1 MIVAT
6 PGIAVTFV
14 GVAGVET
21 VRAANAELMPVPV
34 TSVTEA
40 AIETAMQPNR
50 LMEASLQ
57 VATIGTLA
65 ARGDSIGDGTPRGR
79 ESGV

>member
-14 GVAGVET
+14 GVAGIET
-21 VRAANAELMPVPV
+21 VRAANAELMPVPM

-40 AIETAMQPNR
+40 AIETAMQPSR
-50 LMEASLQ
+50 LMETSLQ

-65 ARGDSIGDGTPRGR
+65 AG
-79 ESGV
+79 

>member
-1 MIVAT
+1 VIVAT
-6 PGIAVTFV
+6 PGIALTFV

-21 VRAANAELMPVPV
+21 VETVDAANAELMPVPM

-40 AIETAMQPNR
+40 AIETAMQPSR
-50 LMEASLQ
+50 LMETSLQ

-65 ARGDSIGDGTPRGR
+65 AG
-79 ESGV
+79 